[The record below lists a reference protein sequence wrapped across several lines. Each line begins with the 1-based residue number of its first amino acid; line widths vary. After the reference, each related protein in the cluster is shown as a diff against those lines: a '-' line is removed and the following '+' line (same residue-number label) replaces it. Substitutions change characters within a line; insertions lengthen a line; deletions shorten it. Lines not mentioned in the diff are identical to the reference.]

1 MIVVSMYVRLKVI
14 RSFKIISDINTLR
27 EKGYKEVNVE
37 YYNNINVISDLFSI
51 LVLAGYREG
60 NVWWIYEILS
70 VDSGLTI

>member
-37 YYNNINVISDLFSI
+37 YYNNINDILDLFSI
-51 LVLAGYREG
+51 LILACFREG
-60 NVWWIYEILS
+60 NVWWIYETLS